1 MKTENRPKLSKW
13 KQILLLQ
20 AVVFVYS
27 IISMLSKYVSGFIK
41 SYGLFSWQVVCGVG
55 CVFLALAVYAF
66 FWQKIL
72 KKVDLSIAYS
82 NKAVGLLWTL
92 VWAAVLFG
100 EKTTA
105 VNVIGLL
112 MICAGVVVVTT

>member
-1 MKTENRPKLSKW
+1 MKTENRPKLSKC

-82 NKAVGLLWTL
+82 NKAVGLLWTF
-92 VWAAVLFG
+92 VWSAVLSS
-100 EKTTA
+100 EKITT
-105 VNVIGLL
+105 VNVMVLL

>member
-1 MKTENRPKLSKW
+1 MKNSQKISKW
-13 KQILLLQ
+13 KQIIVLQ
-20 AVVFVYS
+20 AIVFVYS

-41 SYGLFSWQVVCGVG
+41 SYGLFSWQVVLGVG
-55 CVFLALAVYAF
+55 GVFLALAVYAF

-92 VWAAVLFG
+92 VWAAALFG
-100 EKTTA
+100 EKVTL
-105 VNVIGLL
+105 VNVVGLV
-112 MICAGVVVVTT
+112 MICIGVIVVTT